1 MFGSSGS
8 RFSEKY
14 VRWGIRRAGN
24 DELRRQ
30 YIADTR
36 PLLERIGIQVPD
48 DTLNR
53 RFL

>member
-1 MFGSSGS
+1 
-8 RFSEKY
+8 

-36 PLLERIGIQVPD
+36 PLLEKIGIH
-48 DTLNR
+48 R
-53 RFL
+53 AGRHG